1 MATTTTN
8 INALQNGWAYS
19 EEYRLFYRNE
29 KDLDTFAQWMK
40 KAEAIREGAYEPE
53 PVPDTPPSIPDDLI
67 RLWAEKYDTENMTQ
81 EEYQAFIDDLISAG
95 VLQESDR
102 SYVRYD
108 PDIVAVGSV
117 FDAVG
122 SPFYTGQKGYPMMQP
137 VTANI
142 TNGSYHSLTQAGGNA
157 RLWAEG
163 WKTVYGDADSY
174 TSDFVRRQLSLFDGI
189 SWILG
194 RMKDIK

>member
-1 MATTTTN
+1 MATATTN

-40 KAEAIREGAYEPE
+40 KAEAIREGTYEPV
-53 PVPDTPPSIPDDLI
+53 PVPDTPPSIPDNLI
-67 RLWAEKYDTENMTQ
+67 DLWAEKYDPENMTQ
-81 EEYQAFIDDLISAG
+81 EEYQSFIDDLISAG
-95 VLQESDR
+95 VLQQSDK

-108 PDIVAVGSV
+108 PNLVAVGSV
-117 FDAVG
+117 FDTIG
-122 SPFYTGQKGYPMMQP
+122 SPFYTAQKGYFMMQP

-142 TNGSYHSLTQAGGNA
+142 DNGYYHSLTQAGGNA

-163 WKTVYGDADSY
+163 WKAAFGDADSY
-174 TSDFVRRQLSLFDGI
+174 TGDFFRRQLSLFDKI
-189 SWILG
+189 AWILD
-194 RMKDIK
+194 RMAEAK